1 MRKGMTLITTLLM
14 LTFITMA
21 ATMLWNSSKDDVLI
35 AGNARRATVAK
46 HAAASG
52 INHFVSLQI
61 TYDSLREMSEG
72 RQEFVIIP
80 RQRIPESQ
88 MFYRVKVTFCCSEG
102 GGDLPEKV
110 FKVVSD
116 GQYGRDNKILGLHTM
131 SATIETRLL
140 HEASGVVLA
149 PVPQRD

>member
-21 ATMLWNSSKDDVLI
+21 ATMLWNSSKDDMLI
-35 AGNARRATVAK
+35 SGNARRATVAK

-80 RQRIPESQ
+80 RQRIPDQYHRIQMIALLSGKGSQ
-88 MFYRVKVTFCCSEG
+88 
-102 GGDLPEKV
+102 
-110 FKVVSD
+110 
-116 GQYGRDNKILGLHTM
+116 
-131 SATIETRLL
+131 A
-140 HEASGVVLA
+140 
-149 PVPQRD
+149 